1 MPITPTPPRTPPTGR
16 WFLESLVDGG
26 KHLRRVPIHPLPF
39 RIGRRPGLDL
49 TLPSELVSKEHAE
62 IYSEGD
68 GLRLRDLRSTN
79 GTFVNRD
86 RIQDVAVREGDIL
99 HFAQFEFRLGQQVPE
114 ASLQDGE
121 EEPSTVVLGNVE
133 LTHQFVEGTRQL
145 TELLEQGA
153 VRPFFQ
159 PIVALPEG
167 ILTGYEV
174 LGRGLHPG
182 LPENPADLFR
192 IAASMGLEAQ
202 LSRLFRQKAIETVRH
217 RTDLPPLFLNTHPA
231 ELAEPG
237 LFKSLVELQASA
249 PHQKLTLEIHEGAL
263 ADPTSIAGLRSEL
276 AGLGIGLAYD
286 DFGAGQARLLE
297 LAEVPPHFLKFDMR
311 FIRGIDEA
319 PPSRRRLLSS
329 LVSVARDLLV
339 QTVAEGVETEA
350 EADVCAKIGF
360 SHAQGFH
367 FGRPVPLEK
376 L

>member
-1 MPITPTPPRTPPTGR
+1 
-16 WFLESLVDGG
+16 
-26 KHLRRVPIHPLPF
+26 VPIHPLPF

-153 VRPFFQ
+153 VRPFLQ

-311 FIRGIDEA
+311 FI
-319 PPSRRRLLSS
+319 
-329 LVSVARDLLV
+329 
-339 QTVAEGVETEA
+339 
-350 EADVCAKIGF
+350 
-360 SHAQGFH
+360 
-367 FGRPVPLEK
+367 
-376 L
+376 